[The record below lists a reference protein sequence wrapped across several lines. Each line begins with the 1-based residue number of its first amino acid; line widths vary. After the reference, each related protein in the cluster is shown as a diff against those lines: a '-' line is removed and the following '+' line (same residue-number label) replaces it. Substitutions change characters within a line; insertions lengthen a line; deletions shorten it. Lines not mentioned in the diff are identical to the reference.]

1 MPPSDTKNSKKVKFE
16 ESESNPAPAPR
27 SRASA
32 PKKAKSKANAWG
44 THLDK
49 TYKAGRKKD
58 PKYLY
63 SAAMQDAKVTYKR
76 K

>member
-16 ESESNPAPAPR
+16 ESESNPTPP
-27 SRASA
+27 RASG